1 MSCLFTLISYFY
13 KHLFVDISQ
22 LTMELE
28 VNKRHSANLEKELQ
42 ESHVQLRN
50 SQEIM
55 FRLKDKSKNRDPVT
69 EEINFVSDHNLEHE
83 NHMLKKE
90 ISKLL
95 KK

>member
-1 MSCLFTLISYFY
+1 MSVCI
-13 KHLFVDISQ
+13 DISQ
-22 LTMELE
+22 LTMGLE

-42 ESHVQLRN
+42 ESHVQLKN

-55 FRLKDKSKNRDPVT
+55 FRLKEKSKIKDPVA
-69 EEINFVSDHNLEHE
+69 EEHSFVSDPNLEHE

-90 ISKLL
+90 MAELL